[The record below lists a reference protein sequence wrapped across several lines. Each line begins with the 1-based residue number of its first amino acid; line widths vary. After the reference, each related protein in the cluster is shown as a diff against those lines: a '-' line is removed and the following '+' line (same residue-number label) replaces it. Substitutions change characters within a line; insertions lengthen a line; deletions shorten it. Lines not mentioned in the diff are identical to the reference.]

1 MEWLFAILVGGLYSA
16 GLYLMLQRNM
26 FKLVLGM
33 CLVSHG
39 ANLLIFTAGG
49 LTRNLPPIFSEATSI
64 PSQITDP
71 LPQAFVLTAIVISFG
86 VTAFLLVLV
95 HRTHKTLN
103 TDDVDDLIKTDLQ

>member
-1 MEWLFAILVGGLYSA
+1 MEWLFAILVGSLYSA

-33 CLVSHG
+33 CLISHG

-49 LTRNLPPIFSEATSI
+49 LTRNLPPIFHDASAI

-86 VTAFLLVLV
+86 VTAFLLVLI

-103 TDDVDDLIKTDLQ
+103 TDDIDDLIKTDLQ